1 MKYTKLT
8 VEKASETVE
17 MDVNRV
23 LSRGW
28 TLINVTDDTDEYRS
42 IMALICMFP
51 SLYVSVI
58 VYIGH
63 CMFR

>member
-28 TLINVTDDTDEYRS
+28 TLINVTADTDE
-42 IMALICMFP
+42 FTF
-51 SLYVSVI
+51 
-58 VYIGH
+58 H
-63 CMFR
+63 FTKQ